1 VKIVIQSFNYFPHD
15 LGGSERSARDLAR
28 GLTSLGHEIRI
39 LLSDGSKPYP
49 PTVDDLPLDI
59 LEGLPIGKSPLH
71 GERRFAARMA
81 WNLRSEIDPVL
92 LARAV
97 AYLRRERPDAVLMNN
112 PAGHGS
118 ALMAACRM
126 TGVPL
131 LPVIR
136 DYGWFCAYGV
146 MMRHD
151 EKCAALCAPCKGF
164 STLRR
169 GLLRR
174 MPKVAAISN
183 YVADLSRE
191 VLGVENAQ
199 VIYNAVPEVFLDTP
213 LPAPRPAD
221 APLTLGYLGR
231 LHPSKGVN
239 ELIAAWCAAG
249 LHTAGHRL
257 LLAGDNLGVPL
268 PTDAEA
274 LGIHALGRQE
284 AIPFLDQLDVVFLP
298 ALWAEPFGRS
308 VIEALARGLFV
319 VGSPNGGI
327 PELIP
332 ADRGIIPAQID
343 TATLTAVLQE
353 LAADPARPRRTRLS
367 DPAPAL
373 AQFRSAR
380 MMKDYEALLEELV
393 KDRYN
398 V

>member
-1 VKIVIQSFNYFPHD
+1 V
-15 LGGSERSARDLAR
+15 
-28 GLTSLGHEIRI
+28 
-39 LLSDGSKPYP
+39 
-49 PTVDDLPLDI
+49 
-59 LEGLPIGKSPLH
+59 
-71 GERRFAARMA
+71 
-81 WNLRSEIDPVL
+81 
-92 LARAV
+92 
-97 AYLRRERPDAVLMNN
+97 
-112 PAGHGS
+112 
-118 ALMAACRM
+118 
-126 TGVPL
+126 
-131 LPVIR
+131 
-136 DYGWFCAYGV
+136 
-146 MMRHD
+146 
-151 EKCAALCAPCKGF
+151 
-164 STLRR
+164 
-169 GLLRR
+169 
-174 MPKVAAISN
+174 
-183 YVADLSRE
+183 
-191 VLGVENAQ
+191 
-199 VIYNAVPEVFLDTP
+199 P
-213 LPAPRPAD
+213 LPA
-221 APLTLGYLGR
+221 
-231 LHPSKGVN
+231 
-239 ELIAAWCAAG
+239 
-249 LHTAGHRL
+249 
-257 LLAGDNLGVPL
+257 
-268 PTDAEA
+268 DAEA